1 MKTKHLVP
9 VSDFCTHHEI
19 EISFI
24 NSLQN
29 NGLISIE
36 CIDNSKFIH
45 ADQVLKLEQYV
56 HFYYDLDINIE
67 GIETVTHLLNQIEL
81 LQQRIQLLHNQL
93 LLHDIN

>member
-36 CIDNSKFIH
+36 CIDNLNFIH

-93 LLHDIN
+93 LLHEIN

>member
-1 MKTKHLVP
+1 MKTKYLVP

-36 CIDNSKFIH
+36 CIDNSKFIQ
-45 ADQVLKLEQYV
+45 ADQVVKLEQYV

-67 GIETVTHLLNQIEL
+67 GIETVSHLLNQIEL
-81 LQQRIQLLHNQL
+81 LQQRIQLLQNQL
-93 LLHDIN
+93 LLYDVN